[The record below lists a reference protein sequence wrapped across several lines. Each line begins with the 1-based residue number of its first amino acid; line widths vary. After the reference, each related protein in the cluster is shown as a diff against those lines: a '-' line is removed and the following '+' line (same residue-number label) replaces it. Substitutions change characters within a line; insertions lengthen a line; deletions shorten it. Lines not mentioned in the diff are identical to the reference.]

1 MLALKDNR
9 KIKILFYIFILLS
22 LSTINFFKLDKT
34 INKQTFFSI
43 NKIEITGTNKIDKN
57 KILKKLDFL
66 YGKNIFIFNRI
77 EINNV
82 LNKNNLIK
90 EFKITKYYP
99 NKIKI
104 QLKEP
109 IFVALIVK
117 KQKKFF
123 LTDNQKLILFNE
135 KFNEKLLPT
144 IYGVNGEKFFK
155 NFYNKLKKNNFN
167 IEMIKN
173 YYFFQINRWDLT
185 LNDGLLIKFPEKEL
199 DEAIILAKKLIKDS
213 NFKNIKIIDL
223 RIKGRIITQ

>member
-9 KIKILFYIFILLS
+9 KIKILFYIFVLLS

-57 KILKKLDFL
+57 KILKELDFL
-66 YGKNIFIFNRI
+66 YGKNILIFNRI

-167 IEMIKN
+167 LEMIKS

>member
-9 KIKILFYIFILLS
+9 KIKILFYIFVLLS
-22 LSTINFFKLDKT
+22 LSTINFFKLDNT
-34 INKQTFFSI
+34 INKLPFFSI
-43 NKIEITGTNKIDKN
+43 NKIEIAGTNKIDKN
-57 KILKKLDFL
+57 KILKKLNFL
-66 YGKNIFIFNRI
+66 YGKNIFMFNRI
-77 EINNV
+77 EIDNV
-82 LNKNNLIK
+82 LNRNNLIK

-104 QLKEP
+104 ELKEP

-117 KQKKFF
+117 KQKKYF

-155 NFYNKLKKNNFN
+155 DFYNKLKRNNFN
-167 IEMIKN
+167 LEMIKN
-173 YYFFQINRWDLT
+173 YYFFQINRWDLI
-185 LNDGLLIKFPEKEL
+185 LNNGLLIKLPTKEL

-213 NFKNIKIIDL
+213 NFKNIEIIDL

>member
-1 MLALKDNR
+1 MQVLKDSK
-9 KIKILFYIFILLS
+9 KIKISFYIFILLS
-22 LSTINFFKLDKT
+22 LSTINFYKFDK
-34 INKQTFFSI
+34 IRKVTFFPI
-43 NKIEITGTNKIDKN
+43 NKIEITGINKIDKSELL
-57 KILKKLDFL
+57 IKLDFL
-66 YGKNIFIFNRI
+66 YGKNIFMFNRI
-77 EINNV
+77 EIDNV
-82 LNKNNLIK
+82 LNRNNLIK

-104 QLKEP
+104 ELKEP

-155 NFYNKLKKNNFN
+155 DFYNKLKRNNFN
-167 IEMIKN
+167 LEMIKN
-173 YYFFQINRWDLT
+173 YYFFQINRWDLI
-185 LNDGLLIKFPEKEL
+185 LNNGLLIKFPAKEL
-199 DEAIILAKKLIKDS
+199 DEAIILAKKLIKHP
-213 NFKNIKIIDL
+213 NFKNIEIIDL

>member
-9 KIKILFYIFILLS
+9 KIKILFYIFVLLS
-22 LSTINFFKLDKT
+22 LSTINFFKLDNI

-66 YGKNIFIFNRI
+66 YGKNIFMFNRI
-77 EINNV
+77 EIDNV
-82 LNKNNLIK
+82 LNRNNLIK

-104 QLKEP
+104 ELKEP

-135 KFNEKLLPT
+135 KLLPR

-155 NFYNKLKKNNFN
+155 DFYNKLKRNNFN
-167 IEMIKN
+167 LEMIKN
-173 YYFFQINRWDLT
+173 YYFFQINRWDLI
-185 LNDGLLIKFPEKEL
+185 LNNGLLIKFPTKEL

-213 NFKNIKIIDL
+213 NFKNIEIIDL

>member
-9 KIKILFYIFILLS
+9 KIKILFYIFVLLS
-22 LSTINFFKLDKT
+22 LSTINFFKLDNT

-66 YGKNIFIFNRI
+66 YGKNIFIFNRV
-77 EINNV
+77 EIDNV
-82 LNKNNLIK
+82 LNSNNLIK

-104 QLKEP
+104 ELKEP
-109 IFVALIVK
+109 IFVALIIK

-135 KFNEKLLPT
+135 KLLPT

-155 NFYNKLKKNNFN
+155 DFYNKLKRNNFN
-167 IEMIKN
+167 LEMIKN
-173 YYFFQINRWDLT
+173 YYFFQINRWDLI
-185 LNDGLLIKFPEKEL
+185 LNNGLLIKFPAKEL

-213 NFKNIKIIDL
+213 NFKNIEIIDL

>member
-9 KIKILFYIFILLS
+9 KIKILFYIFVLLS
-22 LSTINFFKLDKT
+22 LSTINFFKLDNT

-77 EINNV
+77 EIDNV
-82 LNKNNLIK
+82 LNINNLIK

-104 QLKEP
+104 ELKEP

-135 KFNEKLLPT
+135 KLIPT

-155 NFYNKLKKNNFN
+155 DFYNKLKRNNFN
-167 IEMIKN
+167 LEMIKN
-173 YYFFQINRWDLT
+173 YYFFQINRWDLI
-185 LNDGLLIKFPEKEL
+185 LNNGLLIKFPAKEL

-213 NFKNIKIIDL
+213 NFKNIEIIDL

>member
-9 KIKILFYIFILLS
+9 KIKILFYIFVLLS

-82 LNKNNLIK
+82 LNKNNLIN

-167 IEMIKN
+167 LEMIKS

>member
-9 KIKILFYIFILLS
+9 KIKILFYVFILLS
-22 LSTINFFKLDKT
+22 LSTINFFKLDNT
-34 INKQTFFSI
+34 INKQTFFPI

-66 YGKNIFIFNRI
+66 YGKNIFMFNRI
-77 EINNV
+77 EIDNV
-82 LNKNNLIK
+82 LNRNNLIK

-104 QLKEP
+104 ELKEP

-117 KQKKFF
+117 KQKKYF

-155 NFYNKLKKNNFN
+155 DFYNKLKRNNFN
-167 IEMIKN
+167 LEMIKN
-173 YYFFQINRWDLT
+173 YYFFQINRWDLI
-185 LNDGLLIKFPEKEL
+185 LNNGLLIKLPTKEL

-213 NFKNIKIIDL
+213 NFKNIEIIDL

>member
-9 KIKILFYIFILLS
+9 KINILFYIFVLLS
-22 LSTINFFKLDKT
+22 LSTINFFKLDNT
-34 INKQTFFSI
+34 INKQTFFLI
-43 NKIEITGTNKIDKN
+43 NKIEVTGTKKIDKN

-66 YGKNIFIFNRI
+66 HGKNIFIFNRV
-77 EINNV
+77 EIDNV
-82 LNKNNLIK
+82 LNRNNLIK

-104 QLKEP
+104 ELKET
-109 IFVALIVK
+109 IFVALIIK

-155 NFYNKLKKNNFN
+155 DFYNKLKRNNFN
-167 IEMIKN
+167 LEMIKN
-173 YYFFQINRWDLT
+173 YYFFQINRWDLI
-185 LNDGLLIKFPEKEL
+185 LNNGLLIKFPIKEL
-199 DEAIILAKKLIKDS
+199 DETIILAKKLIKDS
-213 NFKNIKIIDL
+213 NFKNIEIIDL

>member
-9 KIKILFYIFILLS
+9 KIKILFYIFVLLS
-22 LSTINFFKLDKT
+22 LSTINFFKFDNN
-34 INKQTFFSI
+34 INKQTFFLI
-43 NKIEITGTNKIDKN
+43 NKIELIGTNKIDKN

-77 EINNV
+77 EIDNV

-104 QLKEP
+104 ELKEP

-135 KFNEKLLPT
+135 KFNEKMLPT
-144 IYGVNGEKFFK
+144 IYGINGEKFFK
-155 NFYNKLKKNNFN
+155 DFYNKLKRNNFN
-167 IEMIKN
+167 LEMIKN
-173 YYFFQINRWDLT
+173 YYFFQINRWDLI
-185 LNDGLLIKFPEKEL
+185 LNNGLLIKFPAKEL

-213 NFKNIKIIDL
+213 NFKNIEIIDL

>member
-9 KIKILFYIFILLS
+9 KIKILFYVFILLS
-22 LSTINFFKLDKT
+22 LSTINFFKLDNT
-34 INKQTFFSI
+34 INKQTFFPI

-66 YGKNIFIFNRI
+66 HGKNIFIFNRI
-77 EINNV
+77 EIDNV
-82 LNKNNLIK
+82 LNRNNLIK

-104 QLKEP
+104 ELKEP

-117 KQKKFF
+117 KQKKYF

-155 NFYNKLKKNNFN
+155 DFYNKLKRNNFN
-167 IEMIKN
+167 LEMIKN
-173 YYFFQINRWDLT
+173 YYFFQINRWDLI
-185 LNDGLLIKFPEKEL
+185 LNNGLLIKLPTKEL

-213 NFKNIKIIDL
+213 NFKNIEIIDL

>member
-9 KIKILFYIFILLS
+9 KIKILFYIFVLLS

-123 LTDNQKLILFNE
+123 LTDNQKLVLFNE

-167 IEMIKN
+167 LEMIKS

>member
-9 KIKILFYIFILLS
+9 KIKILFYIFVLLS

-167 IEMIKN
+167 LEMIKS

>member
-9 KIKILFYIFILLS
+9 KIKILFYVFILLS
-22 LSTINFFKLDKT
+22 LSTINFFKLDNT
-34 INKQTFFSI
+34 INKLPFFSI
-43 NKIEITGTNKIDKN
+43 NKIEIIGTNKIDKN

-77 EINNV
+77 EIDNV
-82 LNKNNLIK
+82 LNRNNLIK

-104 QLKEP
+104 ELKEP

-155 NFYNKLKKNNFN
+155 DFYNRLKRNNFN
-167 IEMIKN
+167 LEMIKN
-173 YYFFQINRWDLT
+173 YYFFQINRWDLI
-185 LNDGLLIKFPEKEL
+185 LNNGLLIKFPAKEL
-199 DEAIILAKKLIKDS
+199 DETIILAKKLIKDS

>member
-9 KIKILFYIFILLS
+9 KIKILFYIFVLLS
-22 LSTINFFKLDKT
+22 LSTINFFKFDNN
-34 INKQTFFSI
+34 INKQTFFLI
-43 NKIEITGTNKIDKN
+43 NKIELIGTNKIDKN

-77 EINNV
+77 EIDNV

-104 QLKEP
+104 ELKEP

-135 KFNEKLLPT
+135 KFNEKMLPT
-144 IYGVNGEKFFK
+144 IYGINGEKFFK
-155 NFYNKLKKNNFN
+155 DFYNKLNRNNFN
-167 IEMIKN
+167 LEMIKN
-173 YYFFQINRWDLT
+173 YYFFQINRWDLI
-185 LNDGLLIKFPEKEL
+185 LNNGLLIKFPAKEL

-213 NFKNIKIIDL
+213 NFKNIEIIDL

>member
-9 KIKILFYIFILLS
+9 KIKILFYIFVLLS
-22 LSTINFFKLDKT
+22 LSTINFFKLDST

-43 NKIEITGTNKIDKN
+43 NEIEITGTNKIDKN

-66 YGKNIFIFNRI
+66 YGKNIFIFNTI
-77 EINNV
+77 EIDNI
-82 LNKNNLIK
+82 LNRNNLIK

-99 NKIKI
+99 NKINI
-104 QLKEP
+104 ELKEA

-117 KQKKFF
+117 KNKKFF
-123 LTDNQKLILFNE
+123 LTDNQKLIFFSE
-135 KFNEKLLPT
+135 KFNEKLIPK

-155 NFYNKLKKNNFN
+155 NFYNKLKKNDFN
-167 IEMIKN
+167 LKIIKN
-173 YYFFQINRWDLT
+173 YYFFQINRWDLI
-185 LNDGLLIKFPEKEL
+185 LNNGLLIKFPAKEL

-223 RIKGRIITQ
+223 RIKGRIIIQ

>member
-22 LSTINFFKLDKT
+22 LSTINFFKLDNT
-34 INKQTFFSI
+34 INKQKFFLI

-77 EINNV
+77 EIDNV
-82 LNKNNLIK
+82 LNRNNLIK

-104 QLKEP
+104 ELKEP

-155 NFYNKLKKNNFN
+155 NFYNKLKRNNFN
-167 IEMIKN
+167 LEMIKN
-173 YYFFQINRWDLT
+173 YYFFQINRWDLI
-185 LNDGLLIKFPEKEL
+185 LNNGLLIKFPAKEL

-213 NFKNIKIIDL
+213 NFKNIEIIDL

>member
-9 KIKILFYIFILLS
+9 KIKILFYIFVLLS
-22 LSTINFFKLDKT
+22 LSTINFFKLDNT
-34 INKQTFFSI
+34 INKQTFFLI
-43 NKIEITGTNKIDKN
+43 NKIEITGTNKIDQN
-57 KILKKLDFL
+57 QVLKELDFL
-66 YGKNIFIFNRI
+66 YGKNIFMFNRI
-77 EINNV
+77 EIDNI
-82 LNKNNLIK
+82 LNRNNLIK
-90 EFKITKYYP
+90 EFKITKNYP

-104 QLKEP
+104 ELKEP

-123 LTDNQKLILFNE
+123 LTDNQKLVLFNE

-155 NFYNKLKKNNFN
+155 DFYNKLKNNNFN
-167 IEMIKN
+167 LEMIKN
-173 YYFFQINRWDLT
+173 YYFFQINRWDLI
-185 LNDGLLIKFPEKEL
+185 LNNGLLIKFPTKEL

-213 NFKNIKIIDL
+213 NFKNIEIIDL

>member
-9 KIKILFYIFILLS
+9 KIKILFYIFVLLS
-22 LSTINFFKLDKT
+22 LSTINFFKLDNT

-43 NKIEITGTNKIDKN
+43 NKIEVTGTNKIDKN

-77 EINNV
+77 EIDNV
-82 LNKNNLIK
+82 LNRNNLIK

-104 QLKEP
+104 ELKEP

-135 KFNEKLLPT
+135 KLLPT

-155 NFYNKLKKNNFN
+155 NFYNKLKRNNFN
-167 IEMIKN
+167 LEMIKN
-173 YYFFQINRWDLT
+173 YYFFQINRWDLI
-185 LNDGLLIKFPEKEL
+185 LNNGLLIKFPAKEL

-213 NFKNIKIIDL
+213 NFKNIEIIDL

>member
-9 KIKILFYIFILLS
+9 KIKILFYIFVLLS
-22 LSTINFFKLDKT
+22 LSTINFFKLDNT

-66 YGKNIFIFNRI
+66 YGKNIFMYNRI
-77 EINNV
+77 EIDNV
-82 LNKNNLIK
+82 LNRNNLIK

-104 QLKEP
+104 ELKEP

-135 KFNEKLLPT
+135 KFNEKMLPT
-144 IYGVNGEKFFK
+144 IYGINGEKFFK
-155 NFYNKLKKNNFN
+155 DFYNKLNRNNFN
-167 IEMIKN
+167 LEMIKN
-173 YYFFQINRWDLT
+173 YYFFQINRWDFI
-185 LNDGLLIKFPEKEL
+185 LNNGLLIKLPTKEL

-213 NFKNIKIIDL
+213 NFKNIEIIDL